1 MFGDKNP
8 SDVVYENTADGF
20 VDLCRVFCIL
30 AEQGELSR
38 RYEGHDK
45 SEVPDEGMLRVKTA
59 PYDVIA
65 MRQGVI
71 SAITNGYKREIVQDE
86 TDLGLAELQKK
97 NEKLSKAHYLRPGA
111 VNGLGEKETM
121 MLPVGV
127 VFDLLEIYIRAHRPA
142 KNDTDT

>member
-1 MFGDKNP
+1 MNDVSVKVCGKEYHLLFNGYAMFAAQEVFGDKNP

-71 SAITNGYKREIVQDE
+71 SAITNGYKREIVEDE

-97 NEKLSKAHYLRPGA
+97 RTKN
-111 VNGLGEKETM
+111 
-121 MLPVGV
+121 
-127 VFDLLEIYIRAHRPA
+127 RAKHTTSEPEQ
-142 KNDTDT
+142 